1 MTLRLTVPSV
11 RMTLRLTVPSVRM
24 TLRLTVR
31 ECVAMVVMCR

>member
-1 MTLRLTVPSV
+1 
-11 RMTLRLTVPSVRM
+11 MTLRLTVPSVRM